1 MAAICEATM
10 GAWFDRLMVARSV
23 GGFGCQ
29 QWVFVAV
36 WDGLDFVSQ
45 SGSH

>member
-10 GAWFDRLMVARSV
+10 GAWFDRLMVARNV
-23 GGFGCQ
+23 GSFGCQ

-36 WDGLDFVSQ
+36 LDGLDFVSQ
-45 SGSH
+45 LGSH